1 MTFLHRLKLP
11 VGVFWGL
18 GQKNTCSTVVG
29 HTKTP
34 SLKGEAST
42 AAHGNPQLGVAYIG
56 MVRPTYE
63 KKPSRT

>member
-1 MTFLHRLKLP
+1 M
-11 VGVFWGL
+11 GL

-42 AAHGNPQLGVAYIG
+42 AAHGNPQLGVPYIG
-56 MVRPTYE
+56 MVRPNNIR
-63 KKPSRT
+63 KKNK